1 MSGPL
6 VLLVLGGTGD
16 ARALARRLAADP
28 RFQASV
34 SLAGAVERPD
44 AYALPVRTG
53 GFGGAQGL
61 ARFLKE
67 TGVAGLVDATHPFA
81 ARISANAVAAAEEAG
96 VPLLRLERPPWR
108 PSSGDDW
115 REVDDLDAAAAALP
129 QGARPFL
136 AVGRKEIA
144 RFAGRSDLDCLM
156 RMIDPPGQDVPLPG
170 GRLVLARP
178 SDDVDTE
185 AALLQSHGATHV
197 VAKNS
202 GGRWGA
208 AKLVAARRL
217 GLPVIMLRRPEP
229 GMAGAGAG
237 ERVGD
242 VAAAMAWLELLAGRA
257 ASA

>member
-16 ARALARRLAADP
+16 ARALAGRLAGDP

-34 SLAGAVERPD
+34 SLAGVVERPD
-44 AYALPVRTG
+44 TYALPVRTG

-61 ARFLKE
+61 ARFLE
-67 TGVAGLVDATHPFA
+67 EARVGALVDATHPFA
-81 ARISANAVAAAEEAG
+81 ARISANAVAAAKAAC
-96 VPLLRLERPPWR
+96 VPLLRLERPPWC

-115 REVDDLDAAAAALP
+115 REVDDLDAAAARLP

-136 AVGRKEIA
+136 AVGRKEIS
-144 RFAGRSDLDCLM
+144 RFAGRGDLDCLM
-156 RMIDPPGQDVPLPG
+156 RMIDPPGQGIALPR

-217 GLPVIMLRRPEP
+217 GLPVIMVRRPDV
-229 GMAGAGAG
+229 AATG
-237 ERVGD
+237 EKVED
-242 VAAAMAWLELLAGRA
+242 VAAAMEWLERVAGGEV
-257 ASA
+257 SG

>member
-6 VLLVLGGTGD
+6 VLMVLGGTGD
-16 ARALARRLAADP
+16 ARALAGRLAGDP

-34 SLAGAVERPD
+34 SLAGAVERPG

-61 ARFLKE
+61 ARFLDD
-67 TGVAGLVDATHPFA
+67 TGVAALVDATHPFA
-81 ARISANAVAAAEEAG
+81 ARISANAVAAAEVAR

-115 REVDDLDAAAAALP
+115 READDLDAAAAALP

-136 AVGRKEIA
+136 AVGRKEIS
-144 RFAGRSDLDCLM
+144 RFAGRGDLDCLM
-156 RMIDPPGQDVPLPG
+156 RMIDPPGEGVSLPR

-178 SDDVDTE
+178 PDDADTE
-185 AALLQSHGATHV
+185 AELLQSHGATHV
-197 VAKNS
+197 VTKNS

-217 GLPVIMLRRPEP
+217 GLPVIMVRRPE
-229 GMAGAGAG
+229 ARVAG

-242 VAAAMAWLELLAGRA
+242 VDAALAWLERLAGNG